1 MQFYTIKSSLV
12 KGDIMLVDVTD
23 LTFDAEVLKANTPV
37 LIDMWA
43 PWCGPCR
50 MVEPILKKLSD
61 NYQGRV
67 KFCRMNVDENQKTPS
82 QYRVMSIPNML
93 FIKNGK
99 VIDTAVGAM
108 PEAALQSKV
117 DALLAA
123 Q

>member
-1 MQFYTIKSSLV
+1 
-12 KGDIMLVDVTD
+12 MLIDVTD
-23 LTFDAEVLKANTPV
+23 QTFDAEVLKANLPV

-61 NYQGRV
+61 KYQGKV

-93 FIKNGK
+93 FIKSGK

-117 DALLAA
+117 EALLAA
-123 Q
+123 K

>member
-1 MQFYTIKSSLV
+1 
-12 KGDIMLVDVTD
+12 MLIDVTD
-23 LTFDAEVLKANTPV
+23 QTFDTEVLKATMPV

-61 NYQGRV
+61 KYQGKV

-93 FIKNGK
+93 FIKSGK

-117 DALLAA
+117 DALLSAK
-123 Q
+123 

>member
-1 MQFYTIKSSLV
+1 
-12 KGDIMLVDVTD
+12 MLIDVTD
-23 LTFDAEVLKANTPV
+23 QTFAAEVMQANLPV

-61 NYQGRV
+61 KYQGKV

-93 FIKNGK
+93 FIKSGK
-99 VIDTAVGAM
+99 VVDTAVGALS
-108 PEAALQSKV
+108 ENALQGKV
-117 DALLAA
+117 DALIAA
-123 Q
+123 I

>member
-1 MQFYTIKSSLV
+1 VLI
-12 KGDIMLVDVTD
+12 DVTD
-23 LTFDAEVLKANTPV
+23 QTFDAEVMKSGLPV

-61 NYQGRV
+61 KYQDKV

-93 FIKNGK
+93 FMKNGK

-108 PEAALQSKV
+108 PEAALQGKV

-123 Q
+123 K

>member
-1 MQFYTIKSSLV
+1 
-12 KGDIMLVDVTD
+12 MLIDVTD
-23 LTFDAEVLKANTPV
+23 QTFDAEVLKSNLPV

-61 NYQGRV
+61 KYQGKV
-67 KFCRMNVDENQKTPS
+67 KFCRRNVDENQKTPS

-99 VIDTAVGAM
+99 VIDTAIGAM

-123 Q
+123 K

>member
-1 MQFYTIKSSLV
+1 
-12 KGDIMLVDVTD
+12 MLIDVTD
-23 LTFDAEVLKANTPV
+23 QTFDAEVLKANLPV

-61 NYQGRV
+61 KYQGKV

-93 FIKNGK
+93 FIKGGK

-123 Q
+123 K

>member
-1 MQFYTIKSSLV
+1 VLI
-12 KGDIMLVDVTD
+12 DVTD
-23 LTFDAEVLKANTPV
+23 QTFDAEVLKATMPV

-61 NYQGRV
+61 KYHGKV

-93 FIKNGK
+93 FIKSGK

-117 DALLAA
+117 DALLADK
-123 Q
+123 

>member
-1 MQFYTIKSSLV
+1 
-12 KGDIMLVDVTD
+12 MLIDVTD
-23 LTFDAEVLKANTPV
+23 QTFDAEVIKANIPV

-61 NYQGRV
+61 KYQGKV

-99 VIDTAVGAM
+99 VIDTAVGAL
-108 PEAALQSKV
+108 PENALQGKV

-123 Q
+123 K

>member
-1 MQFYTIKSSLV
+1 
-12 KGDIMLVDVTD
+12 MLIDVTD
-23 LTFDAEVLKANTPV
+23 QTFDAEVLKASMPV

-61 NYQGRV
+61 KYQGKV

-117 DALLAA
+117 DALLSAK
-123 Q
+123 

>member
-1 MQFYTIKSSLV
+1 
-12 KGDIMLVDVTD
+12 MLVDVTD
-23 LTFDAEVLKANTPV
+23 QTYDAEVMKSPLPV

-61 NYQGRV
+61 KYQGKV
-67 KFCRMNVDENQKTPS
+67 KFCRMNVDENQKTPA

-93 FIKNGK
+93 FIKEGK

-108 PEAALQSKV
+108 PEAALQSKIE
-117 DALLAA
+117 ALLAA
-123 Q
+123 K

>member
-1 MQFYTIKSSLV
+1 VLI
-12 KGDIMLVDVTD
+12 DVTD
-23 LTFDAEVLKANTPV
+23 QTLDAEVLKATMPV

-61 NYQGRV
+61 KYQGKV

-99 VIDTAVGAM
+99 VIDTAIGAM

-117 DALLAA
+117 DTLLAA
-123 Q
+123 K

>member
-1 MQFYTIKSSLV
+1 
-12 KGDIMLVDVTD
+12 MLIDVTD
-23 LTFDAEVLKANTPV
+23 QTFDTEVLKATMPV

-50 MVEPILKKLSD
+50 MVEPILKKLSEK
-61 NYQGRV
+61 YQGKI

-93 FIKNGK
+93 FIKSGK

-117 DALLAA
+117 DALLSAK
-123 Q
+123 

>member
-1 MQFYTIKSSLV
+1 
-12 KGDIMLVDVTD
+12 MLIDVTD
-23 LTFDAEVLKANTPV
+23 QTFEAEVMKANIPV

-61 NYQGRV
+61 KYQGKV

-93 FIKNGK
+93 FIKSGK
-99 VIDTAVGAM
+99 VVDTAVGAL
-108 PEAALQSKV
+108 PENALQAKV
-117 DALLAA
+117 DGLIAA
-123 Q
+123 P

>member
-1 MQFYTIKSSLV
+1 
-12 KGDIMLVDVTD
+12 MLIDVTD
-23 LTFDAEVLKANTPV
+23 QTFDAEVMKANIPV

-61 NYQGRV
+61 KYQGKV

-93 FIKNGK
+93 FMKSGK
-99 VIDTAVGAM
+99 VVDTAVGAL
-108 PEAALQSKV
+108 PENALQAKV
-117 DALLAA
+117 DGLIAA
-123 Q
+123 P

>member
-1 MQFYTIKSSLV
+1 VLI
-12 KGDIMLVDVTD
+12 DVTD
-23 LTFDAEVLKANTPV
+23 QSFDAEVLKASMPV

-61 NYQGRV
+61 KYTGKV

-93 FIKNGK
+93 FIKSGK

-123 Q
+123 K